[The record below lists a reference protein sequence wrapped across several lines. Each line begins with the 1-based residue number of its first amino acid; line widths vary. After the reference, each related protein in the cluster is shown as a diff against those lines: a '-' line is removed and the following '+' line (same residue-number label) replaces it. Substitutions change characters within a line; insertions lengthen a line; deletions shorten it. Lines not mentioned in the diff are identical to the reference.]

1 MKITPYKNSL
11 LSKILCQ
18 YGKLRNQSKKKKKLH
33 IPKQPANCRQEDTAA
48 NIPVKMEN
56 SYDFRVLNKQE
67 VN

>member
-1 MKITPYKNSL
+1 MSIWKT
-11 LSKILCQ
+11 
-18 YGKLRNQSKKKKKLH
+18 KKSIKEKKKLH